1 MPLIKSKDKSKRDN
15 KAVGSETPVPNNQ
28 RVGYIELSLCVGLLY
43 LFVVLVS
50 LISQKVCNHSSMD
63 Q

>member
-1 MPLIKSKDKSKRDN
+1 MPLIESKDKSKADN
-15 KAVGSETPVPNNQ
+15 KAVGSENTVANNQ
-28 RVGYIELSLCVGLLY
+28 RVGYIELSLCVGLLS

-63 Q
+63 R